1 MQAPAWVSG
10 FVQWRWMPSVALVS
24 GSLAFVAIAVLVV
37 PEDFGSVAGGSLRSS
52 RSRSRLA
59 ENAGSTKEP
68 SFSLPSFK
76 ALLPGQSD
84 EESSTPTRRG
94 ASPAGDENNVVQSIF
109 HSAPTIELPV
119 APPDPNPEPPPPEP
133 PPPPPPP
140 TATIFT
146 LPEPPPTPE
155 QQAASMNAPPVSD
168 PPPGVVPGA
177 PTAITPGAQAVP
189 PPPAQ

>member
-1 MQAPAWVSG
+1 
-10 FVQWRWMPSVALVS
+10 MPSVALVS

-37 PEDFGSVAGGSLRSS
+37 PDDFGSAAGGSLQSS
-52 RSRSRLA
+52 RSRSRLV
-59 ENAGSTKEP
+59 ENTGSSKES
-68 SFSLPSFK
+68 SFELPSFK
-76 ALLPGQSD
+76 ALMPGQSD
-84 EESSTPTRRG
+84 EEPSTPTRQA
-94 ASPAGDENNVVQSIF
+94 ASPVGDETNVVQSIF

-133 PPPPPPP
+133 PPPPP

-155 QQAASMNAPPVSD
+155 QQAASMNEPPVNAPPGVVAD

-177 PTAITPGAQAVP
+177 TTATTPGAPAIP

>member
-1 MQAPAWVSG
+1 MQAPAWISG
-10 FVQWRWMPSVALVS
+10 FVRWRWMPSVALVS
-24 GSLAFVAIAVLVV
+24 GSLAFVGIAVLVV
-37 PEDFGSVAGGSLRSS
+37 PDDFGSVAGGSLQSS

-59 ENAGSTKEP
+59 ENAGSTKES
-68 SFSLPSFK
+68 SFASFK

-84 EESSTPTRRG
+84 EESPTPTRHA

-133 PPPPPPP
+133 PPPPP

-146 LPEPPPTPE
+146 LPAPPEAPSPPPVLPAEPPADFP
-155 QQAASMNAPPVSD
+155 A
-168 PPPGVVPGA
+168 GPGA
-177 PTAITPGAQAVP
+177 IAPGVP
-189 PPPAQ
+189 PPVPTQPAQ